1 MTADR
6 WDDFPPPQGPTRVL
20 RALLGIVTSIEV
32 VAGVAMLLLM
42 YACTG
47 DPARIPP
54 C

>member
-6 WDDFPPPQGPTRVL
+6 WDDSPPPRGLARVL

-32 VAGVAMLLLM
+32 VAGAAMLLLM
-42 YACTG
+42 YACTA
-47 DPARIPP
+47 DPIRIPP